1 MPGIVHRIP
10 TAPRRLNWKLALPI
24 IGLVA
29 GAAFYA
35 HAQAAPSN
43 ASPQQAGATNT
54 RMIGHF
60 DRDHAYALV
69 RETAHGTNL
78 SGDSADWKDIEA
90 AKRSI
95 KGEFLWFR
103 HDGKAW
109 VVQDPDVLAKANAA
123 WAPLDRLGAQM
134 DDYGKQMDQH
144 GKRMEALGKEMET
157 SAAKIGPEQRKTRHF
172 ERQMEEL
179 SRQME
184 RLGDKMED
192 ADGAE
197 RARLQR
203 QMQQLGEKMNA
214 MSRQIGQEIADS
226 VGRDID
232 ASMRDAGRR
241 MHEASKPMNA
251 LGKQMG
257 LLGKQMEQ
265 ESHAA
270 DKAVR
275 ELIREALAKGL
286 ARPAPV
292 QG

>member
-1 MPGIVHRIP
+1 MPGIARPIP
-10 TAPRRLNWKLALPI
+10 TASRRLSWKLALPI
-24 IGLVA
+24 LGLVA

-43 ASPQQAGATNT
+43 AQPQQAGATST
-54 RMIGHF
+54 RMIGQHN
-60 DRDHAYALV
+60 RDHAYALV
-69 RETAHGTNL
+69 RESAHGTNM
-78 SGDSADWKDIEA
+78 SGDSARWKDIEA

-109 VVQDPDVLAKANAA
+109 VVQDPDLLAKANAA
-123 WAPLDRLGAQM
+123 WAPLDRLEAQM
-134 DDYGKQMDQH
+134 DGYGKQMDQH

-157 SAAKIGPEQRKTRHF
+157 AAAKIEPDRRQTRQF
-172 ERQMEEL
+172 EREMQQL
-179 SRQME
+179 GHQME

-197 RARLQR
+197 RERLQR
-203 QMQQLGEKMNA
+203 QMQQLSEKMNE
-214 MSRQIGQEIADS
+214 MSRQVEREIADS
-226 VGRDID
+226 VSRDIS
-232 ASMRDAGRR
+232 ASMNDTSRR
-241 MHEASKPMNA
+241 MHEASKPMDA

-265 ESHAA
+265 ESRAA
-270 DKAVR
+270 DKVVR

-286 ARPAPV
+286 ARPAPDK
-292 QG
+292 G

>member
-1 MPGIVHRIP
+1 MTAIVRPIP
-10 TAPRRLNWKLALPI
+10 TAPRRLSWKLALPI
-24 IGLVA
+24 LGLVA

-35 HAQAAPSN
+35 RAQAAPSN
-43 ASPQQAGATNT
+43 AQPQQAGATNT

-60 DRDHAYALV
+60 DREHAYALV
-69 RETAHGTNL
+69 RESMHGTNM

-90 AKRSI
+90 ARRAI

-109 VVQDPDVLAKANAA
+109 VVQDADVLARANAA
-123 WAPLDRLGAQM
+123 WAPLDRLGVQM
-134 DDYGKQMDQH
+134 DGYGKQMDQH
-144 GKRMEALGKEMET
+144 GKQMEALGKEMET
-157 SAAKIGPEQRKTRHF
+157 AAAKVEPDQRKTRQF
-172 ERQMEEL
+172 EREMEQL
-179 SRQME
+179 GRQME

-203 QMQQLGEKMNA
+203 QMQQLSEKMNA
-214 MSRQIGQEIADS
+214 MSRQVERELADS
-226 VGRDID
+226 VGRDIAASMED
-232 ASMRDAGRR
+232 ASRR
-241 MHEASKPMNA
+241 MHEASKPMDA

-270 DKAVR
+270 DKALR

-286 ARPAPV
+286 AHPAPG